1 MYFTAIILRMVTGF
15 ERKRKARKITL
26 LNDYMEDRMEMKME
40 FCNKDKRYKERR
52 SCINRWI

>member
-1 MYFTAIILRMVTGF
+1 MVTDF
-15 ERKRKARKITL
+15 ERKRKKKRKMTI

-40 FCNKDKRYKERR
+40 FCNKDKRYKKRR